1 MISGFPSSRVTYTVV
16 EEGHSSKVIP
26 CLKIDEPLMGVSV
39 SVNTSPLA
47 GKEGKKVTLN
57 DIKQR
62 LK

>member
-16 EEGHSSKVIP
+16 EEGHPNKVIP